1 MPLNHDKL
9 VARVAE
15 LRKQRDQALSQ
26 ANFIAGALTEAEELL
41 KTWDS
46 FPEPEPSAPVANG
59 HDAPADA
66 H

>member
-15 LRKQRDQALSQ
+15 LRSQRDQALSQ
-26 ANFIAGALTEAEELL
+26 ANFIAGALKQAEDLL
-41 KTWDS
+41 AEWDA
-46 FPEPEPSAPVANG
+46 PVEVSAPVANG
-59 HDAPADA
+59 HDATADA